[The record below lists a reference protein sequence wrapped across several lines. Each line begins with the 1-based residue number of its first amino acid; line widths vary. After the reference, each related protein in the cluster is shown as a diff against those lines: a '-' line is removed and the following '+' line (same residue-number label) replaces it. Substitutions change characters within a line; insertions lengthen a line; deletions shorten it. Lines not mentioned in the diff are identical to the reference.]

1 MKVTTILTAAACLA
15 GSFSLYADPAA
26 DREEAASS
34 TGAYSVAGALRL
46 PENTTKR
53 DVYGMNVG
61 WKLFKG
67 KNAPEGVNSPDFN
80 DSSWESVN
88 LPNGIELLPEEASGC
103 SNYQG
108 PVWYRKTFTAPEK
121 LKGRRNTLYFE
132 GIMGKSEVWVNGEK
146 AAEHFGGYLPVIVN
160 LDKWLKPG
168 QKNVIVVKADNS
180 NDGSYPPGKPQ
191 ESLDFAYF
199 GGIYRDVYLISTGPV
214 YITDPNEAGTV
225 AGGGVFFRTES
236 LDPRTRKGRVGVK
249 VQVANDTDKEQKV
262 RVQAL
267 MTDPKGVDPV
277 GETAPLV
284 IPPHST
290 GEVDIPLVISNVKPW
305 SPDDPNLYTLSV
317 EVWNAAGGN
326 NAKNPAHL
334 LDNRSMRV
342 GVRTVEI
349 TEKGLV
355 LNGSL
360 FPEKLIG
367 GNRHQDFAR
376 LGNAVPNN
384 LQWQDAVK
392 LRKAGMRVIRSAHY
406 PQDPA
411 FMTPATAW
419 AFSSSSLRRAGVLGQ
434 GAFCGPGL

>member
-1 MKVTTILTAAACLA
+1 
-15 GSFSLYADPAA
+15 
-26 DREEAASS
+26 
-34 TGAYSVAGALRL
+34 
-46 PENTTKR
+46 
-53 DVYGMNVG
+53 
-61 WKLFKG
+61 
-67 KNAPEGVNSPDFN
+67 
-80 DSSWESVN
+80 
-88 LPNGIELLPEEASGC
+88 
-103 SNYQG
+103 
-108 PVWYRKTFTAPEK
+108 
-121 LKGRRNTLYFE
+121 
-132 GIMGKSEVWVNGEK
+132 MGKSEVWVNGEK

-411 FMTPATAW
+411 FMDACDRLGLFVIVATPGWQFWGKGPFADRVYDDIRQMVRRDRNHPSVMMWEPILNETHYPADFAKKARDLVHEEYPYKAVTPLATRWPRAISIMRFCCTPTRPRGTSTGPSRNGRTTSRILPVNSGITW
-419 AFSSSSLRRAGVLGQ
+419 IPGPPITPPPARRATGVKS
-434 GAFCGPGL
+434 P